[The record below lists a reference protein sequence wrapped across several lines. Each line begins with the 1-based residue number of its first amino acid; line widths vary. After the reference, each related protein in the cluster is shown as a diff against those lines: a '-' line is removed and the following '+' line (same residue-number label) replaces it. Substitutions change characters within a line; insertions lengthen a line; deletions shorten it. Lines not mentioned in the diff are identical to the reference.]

1 MDNPASSRFLM
12 VEHRDGQ
19 RVKVLIHHLD
29 KPRLMVE
36 FEPRLD
42 GEGKIT
48 GGVLK
53 RVCAENSW
61 SGNYGSYTR
70 LVGQAE
76 KFFRRS
82 VESGVPVNRLS
93 L

>member
-1 MDNPASSRFLM
+1 MNAPDTPRFLM
-12 VEHRDGQ
+12 VEHREGE
-19 RVKVLIHHLD
+19 RVSVIVHHLD
-29 KPRLMVE
+29 KPRLWVE

-42 GEGKIT
+42 GSGNVT

-61 SGNYGSYTR
+61 VGGYKQCSR

-76 KFFRRS
+76 KFFHRS
-82 VESGVPVNRLS
+82 VEAGIPAHRFS